1 MDTAKSRAYEIIDS
15 LSEQKV
21 AEAIDFL
28 AYLRIKEEFEA
39 TSEVMSDAALIQAI
53 KQGML
58 QYEQG
63 EIVDEADVIKNV

>member
-1 MDTAKSRAYEIIDS
+1 MDAAKSRAYEIIDS

-21 AEAIDFL
+21 AEAINFL
-28 AYLRIKEEFEA
+28 AYLRIKEELEA
-39 TSEVMSDAALIQAI
+39 TSEVMSDATLMRAI

-58 QYEQG
+58 QYDQS